1 MVCRPIRRRNRAG
14 ISPASLF
21 ALHGVGNHVPCSDHN
36 NGMDEYTGC
45 DYLCW
50 MRTDKAS
57 SGLLFLIAYV
67 ATVTAGVASSIFSAY
82 LPLIVTDL
90 TGQSDTATIGQ
101 VGSTAG
107 AAFLLGWAVGAVFLG
122 AVADRIGRKR
132 AFTLSVA
139 ITSLGIIATALVPNV
154 LALVV
159 VRFITGGGAGS
170 VLLLAAVT
178 IAESWSTLGR
188 ARVIGI
194 LVNAFPVGLIVSGL
208 IGSVVDDWRTAYLL
222 GGLSVVLAV
231 AAWMWLKEA
240 PVYAHSETYHRDR
253 HLAREQVLDAA
264 YRRDLIV
271 GVVLFG
277 SMLVGLWAVFV
288 WMPTWV
294 GSLSGDG
301 DAQWYRAMTS
311 IALGVG
317 NVIGGF
323 GVGPLSDRLG
333 RRGSAMVG
341 YIGCMITTLVIFL
354 PDHLPDTLVGLAV
367 VLGAFIGLNQGTLM
381 GYVPELFPTLI
392 RGAASAIC
400 FNVGRIATAAGVIAG
415 GFLITLFGG
424 YHYAILGFG
433 LAYAIG
439 FVTLLLARETRGQ
452 DLPV

>member
-1 MVCRPIRRRNRAG
+1 MKTNV
-14 ISPASLF
+14 
-21 ALHGVGNHVPCSDHN
+21 
-36 NGMDEYTGC
+36 
-45 DYLCW
+45 
-50 MRTDKAS
+50 
-57 SGLLFLIAYV
+57 LLFVIAYV

-90 TGQSDTATIGQ
+90 TGKSDTATIGQ

-139 ITSLGIIATALVPNV
+139 ITSLGIVATALVPNV
-154 LALVV
+154 LALIV

-178 IAESWSTLGR
+178 VAESWNTLGR
-188 ARVIGI
+188 ARVIGV
-194 LVNAFPVGLIVSGL
+194 LVNAFPVGLIVSGV
-208 IGSVVDDWRTAYLL
+208 IGSLVGEWRMAYVL
-222 GGLSVVLAV
+222 GGASVSLAIV
-231 AAWMWLKEA
+231 AWVWLKEA
-240 PVYAHSETYHRDR
+240 PVYTHSATYHRDR
-253 HLAREQVLDAA
+253 HLAREQVLDSA

-271 GVVLFG
+271 GVTLFG
-277 SMLVGLWAVFV
+277 SMLIGLWAVFV

-294 GSLSGDG
+294 GSLVDT
-301 DAQWYRAMTS
+301 DTAQSMRAYTS
-311 IALGVG
+311 MALGIG
-317 NVIGGF
+317 NLVGGF
-323 GVGPLSDRLG
+323 GVGPLANRLG
-333 RRGSAMVG
+333 RRGSAAIG
-341 YIGCMITTLVIFL
+341 YIGCMATTLLLFVPNHSVEAVL
-354 PDHLPDTLVGLAV
+354 ALAV

-415 GFLITLFGG
+415 GLLITLFGG
-424 YHYAILGFG
+424 YHHAILGFG
-433 LAYAIG
+433 IAYAVGLI
-439 FVTLLLARETRGQ
+439 TLLLARETRGE